1 MPARSS
7 ASCNPELWE
16 AEDIRPAETVT
27 LGVRGAKGD
36 SRSWLAGSPVVAAL
50 GALGLAHAGVLTT
63 SHPYRIVRTKLSG
76 AYFMATLSG
85 GGQVFLN
92 GRWQACGEGQAVL
105 LMPGVLNAF
114 YAEKG
119 RPWSHCWVRVAEGAE
134 VLRGPADRMQVMTR
148 WNAAP
153 LSHAVLGLREA
164 VLAGAPPPVLHRWA
178 ELVLVSVE
186 EFRRSFDPDARVVR
200 LWEAV
205 EKHLAEPWTM
215 SEMAQVAS
223 LSAEHLRRLSR
234 AATGRSP
241 HAHLMH
247 LRMKR
252 AAELL
257 LSTDWPIKR
266 IAEVVGYANPFVF
279 STTFKKV
286 IGWPPSSYAA
296 RNDAD
301 GARKRQRK

>member
-1 MPARSS
+1 MSSRSLS
-7 ASCNPELWE
+7 SSNPELWE
-16 AEDIRPAETVT
+16 AEDIRPAGTVT
-27 LGVRGAKGD
+27 LGVRGTKED
-36 SRSWLAGSPVVAAL
+36 SRSWLAGTPVVEAL

-85 GGQVFLN
+85 CGQVFVN
-92 GRWQACGEGQAVL
+92 GRWQRCGQGQAVL

-119 RPWSHCWVRVAEGAE
+119 NPWSHCWVRVAEGAE

-148 WNAAP
+148 WNALP

-164 VLAGAPPPVLHRWA
+164 ALGRASPPVLHRWC
-178 ELVLVSVE
+178 ELVLASVE
-186 EFRRSFDPDARVVR
+186 EFRHSFDADPRVVR
-200 LWEAV
+200 LWQAV
-205 EKHLAEPWTM
+205 ERHLSEPWTM
-215 SEMAQVAS
+215 AEMAQVAA
-223 LSAEHLRRLSR
+223 LSPEHLRRLSR

-241 HAHLMH
+241 HAHLTH

-257 LSTDWPIKR
+257 LSTDWTHAR
-266 IAEVVGYANPFVF
+266 IAQAVGYANPFAF

-286 IGWPPSSYAA
+286 IGWPPSTYS
-296 RNDAD
+296 
-301 GARKRQRK
+301 QRASVLIVK